1 MQAIGHELKQATR
14 SIASQPAFSL
24 LLVGVL
30 AAGLSAVIYM
40 LIAIGSMIMRPLPFA
55 DAERLHYIGIDDGH
69 GRADQLDPMREDD
82 LIQLRRR
89 LDGLAKVGGFQSA
102 TINLSDQDRPE
113 RFDGAFVSGDLF
125 SILGAAP
132 VIGRDFSRADE
143 GDGAPAVVM
152 LSHELWQSRYGADP
166 KIVGR
171 QIRVNAA
178 AATIVG
184 VMPEDFSFPFRQTV
198 WTVGHLVEGKPLD
211 RAYTVVAR
219 REPGVGIAAV
229 DAAIA
234 AWAGDAAKA
243 DPAYFRGLRVAMQP
257 LDWLAVNQ
265 GTRTVLGIMLTAVV
279 LVLLV
284 ACANATN
291 LLLTRTL
298 GRRQE
303 LAVRIALGASRT
315 RLTMHLLAQSLLM
328 TLLAVAIAVPLAT
341 AAANWTERSFLTS
354 DDGPPHWMHFTLDA
368 NILWMTLGVALLT
381 ALAAGLLPAMRAG
394 GDAMAGDLR
403 DGTRSVTGGGFARI
417 SRALVVGEVALSCA
431 LLIAVGTLVNGISA
445 LDRTDL
451 GIDPSG
457 ILTARVGL
465 FESAYPSGADQ
476 VRLFERLTDHLRAD
490 PAVIDAT
497 AGTNVPGLDGNNR
510 EILADGEAVSGDRSL
525 PQANYAAVDDHFFSA
540 YGVRLLDGRLF
551 DSRDTESSTPIAV
564 VDQRFV
570 ERYGKEGSVIG
581 RRFRLSPRQQDGP
594 TVTVVGVVGS
604 LWMDRPGDP
613 WRPALLVPLRQQP
626 ARFVTLAM
634 RVKGDPAAFA
644 PRLSTL
650 IREVDADTPAYW
662 VRTYEQAIR
671 EATFSERLLAKVF
684 AALGV
689 IALVLAAAG
698 LYGVMAFNV
707 GQRTREIG
715 VRRALGARSANVL
728 RDLVVRIG
736 WQLGIGLVIGLG
748 LGIPFARSLSGA
760 LPSIETSYGLVVSIA
775 LVVLI
780 AATALAVILPA
791 RRALRVDP
799 MVALRH
805 E

>member
-1 MQAIGHELKQATR
+1 MQAISHELKQAAR
-14 SIASQPAFSL
+14 SISAQPGFSL
-24 LLVGVL
+24 LVIGVL
-30 AAGLSAVIYM
+30 AAGLTAVIYM
-40 LIAIGSMIMRPLPFA
+40 LIAIGSMIIRPLPFTEA
-55 DAERLHYIGIDDGH
+55 DRLHYVGIDDGH
-69 GRADQLDPMREDD
+69 GQTDQLDRMREGD

-89 LDGLAKVGGFQSA
+89 LDGLANVGGFESA

-125 SILGAAP
+125 SLLGIAP
-132 VIGRDFSRADE
+132 ALGRDFSRDDE
-143 GDGAPAVVM
+143 RDGAPTVIM
-152 LSHELWQSRYGADP
+152 LSHDLWKSRYGADP
-166 KIVGR
+166 GVIGR

-178 AATIVG
+178 PATIVG
-184 VMPEDFSFPFRQTV
+184 VMPEDFSFPFREQV
-198 WTVGHLVEGKPLD
+198 WAVGHLVEGRSSD
-211 RAYTVVAR
+211 HDYTVVLR
-219 REPGVGIAAV
+219 RSPGVGVAAV
-229 DAAIA
+229 EAAIA

-243 DPAYFRGLRVAMQP
+243 EPAVFRGVRVAMQP
-257 LDWLAVNQ
+257 LDWFAVNQ
-265 GTRTVLGIMLTAVV
+265 GTRTVLGIMLMAVV

-291 LLLTRTL
+291 LLLTRAL

-315 RLTMHLLAQSLLM
+315 RLMLHLLAQSLML
-328 TLLAVAIAVPLAT
+328 TLLAVAIAIPLAC
-341 AAANWTERSFLTS
+341 AAANWTERSFAAS

-368 NILWMTLGVALLT
+368 NVIWMTLGVALLT
-381 ALAAGLLPAMRAG
+381 ALFSGLLPALRAG
-394 GDAMAGDLR
+394 GDAMSGDLR

-417 SRALVVGEVALSCA
+417 SRALVIGEVALSCA
-431 LLIAVGTLVNGISA
+431 LLIAVGTLVNGITA
-445 LDRTDL
+445 LDKADL

-465 FESAYPSGADQ
+465 FESAYPSGPDQ

-497 AGTNVPGLDGNNR
+497 AGTNVPGINGYNR
-510 EILADGEAVSGDRSL
+510 EILADGETIPGDAPL

-540 YGVRLLDGRLF
+540 YGVRLLEGRLF
-551 DSRDTESSTPIAV
+551 DSRDSESSTPIAV

-570 ERYGKEGSVIG
+570 ERYGKEGTVVG
-581 RRFRLSPRQQDGP
+581 RRFRLSPRQEDGP
-594 TVTVVGVVGS
+594 LVTVVGVVGS
-604 LWMDRPGDP
+604 LWMDKPGDP

-626 ARFVTLAM
+626 ARFVTLAI

-662 VRTYEQAIR
+662 IRTYAQAIR

-684 AALGV
+684 TALGV

-728 RDLVVRIG
+728 GDLIVRIC
-736 WQLGIGLVIGLG
+736 WQLGIGLVVGLG

-760 LPSIETSYGLVVSIA
+760 LPAIESSGGLVVSSS
-775 LVVLI
+775 LLVLI
-780 AATALAVILPA
+780 AATVLAVSVPA
-791 RRALRVDP
+791 RRALSVDP
-799 MVALRH
+799 IVALRH

>member
-1 MQAIGHELKQATR
+1 M
-14 SIASQPAFSL
+14 
-24 LLVGVL
+24 
-30 AAGLSAVIYM
+30 
-40 LIAIGSMIMRPLPFA
+40 
-55 DAERLHYIGIDDGH
+55 
-69 GRADQLDPMREDD
+69 
-82 LIQLRRR
+82 
-89 LDGLAKVGGFQSA
+89 
-102 TINLSDQDRPE
+102 
-113 RFDGAFVSGDLF
+113 
-125 SILGAAP
+125 
-132 VIGRDFSRADE
+132 
-143 GDGAPAVVM
+143 
-152 LSHELWQSRYGADP
+152 
-166 KIVGR
+166 
-171 QIRVNAA
+171 
-178 AATIVG
+178 
-184 VMPEDFSFPFRQTV
+184 
-198 WTVGHLVEGKPLD
+198 
-211 RAYTVVAR
+211 
-219 REPGVGIAAV
+219 
-229 DAAIA
+229 
-234 AWAGDAAKA
+234 
-243 DPAYFRGLRVAMQP
+243 
-257 LDWLAVNQ
+257 
-265 GTRTVLGIMLTAVV
+265 
-279 LVLLV
+279 
-284 ACANATN
+284 
-291 LLLTRTL
+291 
-298 GRRQE
+298 
-303 LAVRIALGASRT
+303 
-315 RLTMHLLAQSLLM
+315 
-328 TLLAVAIAVPLAT
+328 
-341 AAANWTERSFLTS
+341 
-354 DDGPPHWMHFTLDA
+354 
-368 NILWMTLGVALLT
+368 
-381 ALAAGLLPAMRAG
+381 
-394 GDAMAGDLR
+394 
-403 DGTRSVTGGGFARI
+403 
-417 SRALVVGEVALSCA
+417 
-431 LLIAVGTLVNGISA
+431 
-445 LDRTDL
+445 
-451 GIDPSG
+451 
-457 ILTARVGL
+457 
-465 FESAYPSGADQ
+465 
-476 VRLFERLTDHLRAD
+476 
-490 PAVIDAT
+490 
-497 AGTNVPGLDGNNR
+497 
-510 EILADGEAVSGDRSL
+510 
-525 PQANYAAVDDHFFSA
+525 
-540 YGVRLLDGRLF
+540 RLLEGRLF

-634 RVKGDPAAFA
+634 RVKGDPATFA
-644 PRLSTL
+644 PRLTTL

-780 AATALAVILPA
+780 AATALAVVLPA